1 MANSEI
7 SLAQSVMQ
15 AIESTVRTELV
26 EVQRRAMSNRAKCS
40 SNWIY
45 YYVSKYAAL
54 PFDRL
59 RANGTFADNF
69 KRILIASTV
78 ICLYACTPSPPAP
91 NASQVQPQS
100 QLAAPAIALPEVLVY
115 QKLLLDNPLPALP
128 LELSGEAAAAQ
139 TLALAHA
146 PLAAQLQMQGNK
158 LRAEVMAVYPLRIT
172 DVRPDIESCRL
183 NRCYRVEVYDFARNT
198 TLVGTVDLTVRRI
211 LNWRADAGRQ
221 AEVPMRLKN
230 LAINLAISSNEVREA
245 LGGIAPKFSDA
256 QMASTKS
263 ALNNTRCERSKHL
276 CVAPTF
282 VQGNIAIW
290 AIVDLTDF
298 KLVGVQWTNVG
309 ERAEAAQTAPPTE
322 QSLSDAAITA
332 NFCEKNT
339 VLERLGWK
347 LDYLLTASDG
357 LQISDVSF
365 QGKPLLSSAKLVDWH
380 VSYSERDGFGYSD
393 AVGCP
398 SFSSAAVLPFTAPS
412 VTEIIENGKTTGVK
426 LEQEFRSLGWPGAC
440 NYSYRQSFEFYAD
453 GRFRPTAG
461 SIGAGCGNDGMYRP
475 VMRIEPD
482 GKNWAFETHNQ
493 DRFEPVLLERYFD
506 ANGATDATGARFRLK
521 NSAFEFQI
529 EPGRGQF
536 ALGRGDNE
544 WVYVTTNKPGRDE
557 GSSDLLTIGPCCNK
571 DFRQGPEIF
580 LDAQPEAL
588 NGSLVFWYVPQLKN
602 DDRPGQEYCW
612 ARNQIVDG
620 VIKAQAFPCIG
631 GPMFRPIIP
640 SAIAP

>member
-1 MANSEI
+1 MLFLKSKVV
-7 SLAQSVMQ
+7 SLGFGIV
-15 AIESTVRTELV
+15 L
-26 EVQRRAMSNRAKCS
+26 C
-40 SNWIY
+40 
-45 YYVSKYAAL
+45 
-54 PFDRL
+54 
-59 RANGTFADNF
+59 
-69 KRILIASTV
+69 
-78 ICLYACTPSPPAP
+78 ACTPSPPEP
-91 NASQVQPQS
+91 NLSRSQAQS
-100 QLAAPAIALPEVLVY
+100 QLASPGPALPEVLAY
-115 QKLLLDNPLPALP
+115 QKSLLDNPLPALP
-128 LELSGEAAAAQ
+128 LELVAEAAAAQ
-139 TLALAHA
+139 ALALAHL
-146 PLAAQLQMQGNK
+146 PLAAQLQMQGSK

-172 DVRPDIESCRL
+172 DVTPDIESCRS
-183 NRCYRVEVYDFARNT
+183 NRCFRVEVYDFARNT
-198 TLVGTVDLTVRRI
+198 TLVGTADLTLGKI
-211 LNWRADAGRQ
+211 LSWRADAGRQ
-221 AEVPMRLKN
+221 AEVPERLKN
-230 LAINLAISSNEVREA
+230 LAITLAISSTEVKEA
-245 LGGIAPKFSDA
+245 LGGVAPKFSDA

-263 ALNNTRCERSKHL
+263 ALNSTRCERSKHL

-309 ERAEAAQTAPPTE
+309 ERAETAATAPPSE

-339 VLERLGWK
+339 ALERLGWK

-357 LQISDVSF
+357 LQISNVSF
-365 QGKPLLSSAKLVDWH
+365 QGKPLLRSAKLVDWH

-412 VTEIIENGKTTGVK
+412 VTEIIENGKSTGIK

-475 VMRIEPD
+475 VLRIEPQGGD
-482 GKNWAFETHNQ
+482 WTFEAQQQ
-493 DRFEPVLLERYFD
+493 DQFEPVLEERYFD

-544 WVYVTTNKPGRDE
+544 WAYVTANRSGRDE

-580 LDAQPEAL
+580 LDTKPEAL

-602 DDRPGQEYCW
+602 DDRLGQEYCW

-620 VIKAQAFPCIG
+620 VIKAQAFPCIA
-631 GPMFRPIIP
+631 GPMFRPSKLGA
-640 SAIAP
+640 SAS

>member
-1 MANSEI
+1 
-7 SLAQSVMQ
+7 
-15 AIESTVRTELV
+15 
-26 EVQRRAMSNRAKCS
+26 MSNSAKCFAS
-40 SNWIY
+40 WKAG

-59 RANGTFADNF
+59 RANGSFSDKF
-69 KRILIASTV
+69 KQIFVASIVTCLI
-78 ICLYACTPSPPAP
+78 ACTPTPPAITTIAP
-91 NASQVQPQS
+91 QPQS
-100 QLAAPAIALPEVLVY
+100 TLATPTPALPEVLAY
-115 QKLLLDNPLPALP
+115 QKLLFDNALPALP
-128 LELSGEAAAAQ
+128 LTLSGEAATAQ
-139 TLALAHA
+139 QLALAHP
-146 PLAAQLQMQGNK
+146 PLAAQLQMQGTK

-172 DVRPDIESCRL
+172 DVTADIESCRN
-183 NRCYRVEVYDFARNT
+183 NRCFRVEVYDFARNT
-198 TLVGTVDLTVRRI
+198 TLIGTADLTRSKI
-211 LNWRADAGRQ
+211 ISWRADAGRQ
-221 AEVPMRLKN
+221 AEVPERLKN
-230 LAINLAISSNEVREA
+230 LAIALAISSSEVKEA
-245 LGGIAPKFSDA
+245 LGGVAPKFSDA

-263 ALNNTRCERSKHL
+263 ALNATRCERSKHL

-298 KLVGVQWTNVG
+298 KLVGVQWTDVG
-309 ERAEAAQTAPPTE
+309 ERAENDLAQLTTAAQPSE
-322 QSLSDAAITA
+322 QSLSDAAISA
-332 NFCEKNT
+332 HFCEKNT
-339 VLERLGWK
+339 ALEQLGWK

-357 LQISDVSF
+357 LQISNVSF

-380 VSYSERDGFGYSD
+380 VSYSERSGFGYSD

-412 VTEIIENGKTTGVK
+412 VTEIIENGKSTGLK

-461 SIGAGCGNDGMYRP
+461 SIGAGCGNDGTYRP
-475 VMRIEPD
+475 VLRIEPA
-482 GKNWAFETHNQ
+482 GEGWAFEARNQ
-493 DRFEPVLLERYFD
+493 GQFEPVFLERYFD
-506 ANGATDATGARFRLK
+506 ANGETDVSGARFRLK
-521 NSAFEFQI
+521 NKLFEFQI

-544 WVYVTTNKPGRDE
+544 WVYITANKPGRDE
-557 GSSDLLTIGPCCNK
+557 GSSDLLTLGPCCNT

-580 LDAQPEAL
+580 LDAKPETLA
-588 NGSLVFWYVPQLKN
+588 GGLVFWYVPQLKN
-602 DDRPGQEYCW
+602 DDRAGQEYCW

-631 GPMFRPIIP
+631 GPMFRPIGLSVP
-640 SAIAP
+640 